1 LASDGRPG
9 LWRHRDFLPLWTG
22 QSVSEV
28 GSAVTTIAV
37 PLTAVIVLRAST
49 FQIGLLSAATT
60 VPFLLIALPAG
71 LAVDRVAKRRLMIGC
86 DAARML
92 IIGSVP
98 VAAWL
103 GDLTLAQLY
112 AVAVASGVLTV
123 FFDVAYQSYTPAL
136 IDRDQ
141 LPDGNGKLA
150 ATQSFAQVA
159 AQDSAA
165 RCSACCGRAR

>member
-1 LASDGRPG
+1 MPAAARGPGRPG
-9 LWRHRDFLPLWTG
+9 LWRHRDFLLLWAG

-37 PLTAVIVLRAST
+37 PLTAVVVLRAST

-150 ATQSFAQVA
+150 AAQSFAQVA
-159 AQDSAA
+159 GPGLAA
-165 RCSACCGRAR
+165 APAA